1 MLLKVVAR
9 FVIRLAVRLRM
20 QGRLKAAPIG
30 RFIGREIPTLGGVC
44 GLFCTA

>member
-1 MLLKVVAR
+1 MLLEVATR

-30 RFIGREIPTLGGVC
+30 RFIGQEIPTLGGVC
-44 GLFCTA
+44 GVFCTA